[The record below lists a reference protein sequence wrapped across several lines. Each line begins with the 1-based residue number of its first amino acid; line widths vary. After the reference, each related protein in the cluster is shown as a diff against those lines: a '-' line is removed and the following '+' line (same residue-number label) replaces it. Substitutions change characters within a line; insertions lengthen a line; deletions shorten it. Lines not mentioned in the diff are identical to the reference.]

1 MWFLYTPLWQFW
13 HLSKNHRLAPIKILL
28 PSTHPFTQGRI
39 DKPYKGGCHLIES
52 RGTTKGSNATFMVHL
67 STTFSICAH
76 ILNTCIEH
84 CVSSYCIDSLYSEP
98 IYVTHATGSC
108 ITSSARHE
116 HCEAPT
122 VHTED
127 ILGFYFEIPF
137 SVSVGYM
144 SVMSQRPCRIH
155 QVWCSRSQLE
165 WRAVVWAA
173 WQRLLWKCEMS
184 VKEMEGSVNE
194 TCCGG
199 WFVSALTDSKK
210 WRC

>member
-1 MWFLYTPLWQFW
+1 MPPSWFIWAR
-13 HLSKNHRLAPIKILL
+13 S
-28 PSTHPFTQGRI
+28 
-39 DKPYKGGCHLIES
+39 C
-52 RGTTKGSNATFMVHL
+52 
-67 STTFSICAH
+67 TTFSICAH

-116 HCEAPT
+116 HCEAPA

-127 ILGFYFEIPF
+127 ILGFYFEIAF

-184 VKEMEGSVNE
+184 ERDGRVCKWDLLWRLICQCPDRQQKMKMLEGYWRA
-194 TCCGG
+194 CG
-199 WFVSALTDSKK
+199 VTVTDWTIRTYIQRS
-210 WRC
+210 CF